1 MFLDE
6 FGLALGGNRH
16 GLFPSNI
23 LLWIEAPHDLQ
34 PSGRSLYQRDGS
46 PVAVPS
52 PIKPVVRAF
61 PGPDATLTDLPCR
74 FRGEVQSRAVDPP
87 RLKRQNPLCLRGALT
102 ESVPFF
108 HTNTLR
114 TGEGSR
120 LRTPQP

>member
-61 PGPDATLTDLPCR
+61 PGPDATLTDRPCR
-74 FRGEVQSRAVDPP
+74 FRGEVQSRDVDQP
-87 RLKRQNPLCLRGALT
+87 RLKRQRSEERRVGKACVSTCRYRWSPNR
-102 ESVPFF
+102 
-108 HTNTLR
+108 
-114 TGEGSR
+114 
-120 LRTPQP
+120 

>member
-16 GLFPSNI
+16 GLFPSNL

-61 PGPDATLTDLPCR
+61 PGPDANLTDRPC
-74 FRGEVQSRAVDPP
+74 P
-87 RLKRQNPLCLRGALT
+87 LRGQ
-102 ESVPFF
+102 VPRRDFAIG
-108 HTNTLR
+108 R
-114 TGEGSR
+114 AAGGERVCQYVSMPVGA
-120 LRTPQP
+120 